1 MELNDKKCLM
11 NLLLISLVILL
22 SVQMIKSL
30 NRLGLVETYYQE
42 IKDNMVEVSGEV
54 VGKDGL
60 GEKEVDVMF
69 GSPKGLVEGKTTSM
83 KNEMED
89 APSDGM
95 GNKTKVLFKHTPCNR
110 DCCEFGKGTNY
121 SCDRGCV
128 CMNKA
133 QNELVASRGD
143 GVYPNEAA
151 TNLNYRNK
159 CLIED
164 EWCKQ

>member
-60 GEKEVDVMF
+60 GKKDVEVMF

-83 KNEMED
+83 QNAMED
-89 APSDGM
+89 GPSDGM
-95 GNKTKVLFKHTPCNR
+95 GNKTKVLFKNTPCSP
-110 DCCEFGKGTNY
+110 DCCKLGKGTNY
-121 SCDRGCV
+121 SCDRGCI

-143 GVYPNEAA
+143 GVYPNEAS
-151 TNLNYRNK
+151 TELNYRNK
-159 CLIED
+159 CIIQD